1 MTHDE
6 LLRDMLVEEMCMLE
20 YNVARNSKREAFVE
34 FQAVNPDSVVVA
46 AGDTLDELFNNYHN
60 YLKEKGYV
68 R

>member
-6 LLRDMLVEEMCMLE
+6 LLQDMLTEEMCMLE
-20 YNVARNSKREAFVE
+20 YCIVPIKREGYVQ
-34 FQAVNPDSVVVA
+34 FQATNPDGVVVA
-46 AGDTLDELFNNYHN
+46 AGDTLDELFDSYHN